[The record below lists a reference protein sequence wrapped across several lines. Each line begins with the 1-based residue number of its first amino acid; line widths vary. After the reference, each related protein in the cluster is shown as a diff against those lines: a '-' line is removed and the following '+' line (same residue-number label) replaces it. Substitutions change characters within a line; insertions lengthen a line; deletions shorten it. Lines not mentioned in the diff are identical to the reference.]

1 MVNSKT
7 RRRINYSSSSPPLP
21 TTPSSPSQRL
31 ATGVQVTPNKLSRA
45 LNNLLTEENAMP
57 RPSPQKQVIMDQ
69 LIQTLQTLRARQQ
82 QQQQQQQQ
90 QSDDEQRQS
99 KRIKIEAAPDGSAS
113 LVVSSVHPSQLH
125 PSYYYYHQQQQQRH
139 QNYPTTVAPTSLFSS
154 PSSTSS
160 FNPLQS
166 CSNNQD
172 SPLVSA
178 TTQEYGRVIMKKDA
192 LINKLGLEA
201 AHRAIRKASSKR
213 KPYHLDHLLSSSA
226 SPPSSPQTD
235 CWRTGTIAK
244 WLESPDDDDD
254 DEDEEDD
261 NSLPRSRGLM
271 DSLAKLAQENKGGI
285 TSVQVSRSTD
295 DPQDRFWSPV
305 RNNQNENKPT
315 NKRRYDQQAIK
326 KSTQERMSKVIEK
339 KPINVTIN
347 QRGTTP
353 PNQQSFFR
361 TEEINQRGR
370 IERYGS
376 YSQLSFSGQ
385 QQPHIHGS
393 SGLSSG
399 GSTLHKMIKPGC
411 NLNQISLLIN
421 PSPYTKDENRKTPS
435 SSSSSI
441 SNPQNSP
448 HNETKNR
455 FPNLTTPYGVLEH
468 RWLTDVD
475 FNRLHSSSSSP
486 VHPIS
491 TTDDLDPSPLFTF
504 GLDISSSSS
513 FENHLIDSDSLPP
526 QYSIDPF
533 DDFLHQLS

>member
-1 MVNSKT
+1 METDSASQSDMVNSKT
-7 RRRINYSSSSPPLP
+7 RRRINYSSSSPTLP

-31 ATGVQVTPNKLSRA
+31 ATGRVQVTPTNYRGH

-125 PSYYYYHQQQQQRH
+125 PSYYYYHQQQHQRH
-139 QNYPTTVAPTSLFSS
+139 HPTTVAPTSLFSS

-160 FNPLQS
+160 FNPY
-166 CSNNQD
+166 NPD

-201 AHRAIRKASSKR
+201 AHRAIRKASSKLQMIP
-213 KPYHLDHLLSSSA
+213 KTNFGLQPEA
-226 SPPSSPQTD
+226 IQT
-235 CWRTGTIAK
+235 
-244 WLESPDDDDD
+244 
-254 DEDEEDD
+254 
-261 NSLPRSRGLM
+261 
-271 DSLAKLAQENKGGI
+271 ENK
-285 TSVQVSRSTD
+285 
-295 DPQDRFWSPV
+295 SPH
-305 RNNQNENKPT
+305 
-315 NKRRYDQQAIK
+315 KRRYDQQAIN
-326 KSTQERMSKVIEK
+326 KSTQERMSKLLEK
-339 KPINVTIN
+339 KPNTVTIN

-399 GSTLHKMIKPGC
+399 GSTLHKMIKPG
-411 NLNQISLLIN
+411 
-421 PSPYTKDENRKTPS
+421 YENRKTPS

-486 VHPIS
+486 
-491 TTDDLDPSPLFTF
+491 
-504 GLDISSSSS
+504 
-513 FENHLIDSDSLPP
+513 
-526 QYSIDPF
+526 YSIDPF